1 MNEQELGFEKLR
13 VYKLSFEAAM
23 EIFFISKSFPKEETY
38 SLTSQIRRSSR
49 AVCECI
55 AEAYRK
61 RIYPKHF
68 VSKLT
73 DSDAECSETIV
84 WLSFA
89 YRCNYISQEVY
100 KVKYGSY
107 NEIGKM
113 LGNMIKYPEKFCLQK
128 SGNSSTSNDSH

>member
-1 MNEQELGFEKLR
+1 MNPNNFGFEGLK
-13 VYKLSFEAAM
+13 VYQVAFEAAM
-23 EIFFISKSFPKEETY
+23 DIFYISKSFPKEEIY

-61 RIYPKHF
+61 KKYPKHF

-89 YRCNYISQEVY
+89 YRSSYINQSIFEE
-100 KVKYGSY
+100 KYQTYS
-107 NEIGKM
+107 EIGRM
-113 LGNMIKYPEKFCLQK
+113 LGSMINHPERFCNK
-128 SGNSSTSNDSH
+128 

>member
-1 MNEQELGFEKLR
+1 MNTNYFGFEGLR
-13 VYKLSFEAAM
+13 VYQIAFEAAM
-23 EIFFISKSFPKEETY
+23 DIFNISKSFPSDEIY

-61 RIYPKHF
+61 KKYPKHF

-89 YRCNYISQEVY
+89 YRSSYITQSIFEE
-100 KVKYGSY
+100 KYQTYS
-107 NEIGKM
+107 EIGRM
-113 LGNMIKYPEKFCLQK
+113 LGSMINHPEKFCNK
-128 SGNSSTSNDSH
+128 